1 MIMILIVDN
10 HSKNVPLIESILKK
24 QGVAHVTKNQKALLK
39 TLDKQKYKGVILS
52 GGLPLLDEKISFN
65 SIRADIA
72 CLVNYDV
79 PILGICVG
87 HEIIGAACGAELVK
101 LKEHSWIPNLKVRI
115 LSKEKI
121 FAGLPDAIRVYE
133 HHSRYLKNVPREL
146 VVAASSRKDRIE
158 AVFHTEKPIFGLQF
172 HPEKSGMHG
181 AKIFRN
187 FLDICYC

>member
-1 MIMILIVDN
+1 MILIVDN

-24 QGVAHVTKNQKALLK
+24 QGVDCAIKDQKALLK

-52 GGLPLLDEKISFN
+52 GGLPLLDEKINFN

-72 CLVNYDV
+72 CLMNYDV
-79 PILGICVG
+79 PIMGICVG

-101 LKEHSWIPNLKVRI
+101 LKDHSWIPNLKVKI

-121 FAGLPDAIRVYE
+121 FTGLPDAIHVYE
-133 HHSRYLKNVPREL
+133 HHSRYLKNVPDEL
-146 VVAASSRKDRIE
+146 AVAASSRKDRIE
-158 AVFHTEKPIFGLQF
+158 AVFHAEKSIFGLQF
-172 HPEKSGMHG
+172 HPEKSGVHG

-187 FLDICYC
+187 FLDICYS